1 MKGCHDNM
9 VQTMCREG
17 GLRRGALNV
26 TLIYKKHLY
35 TSLDLWFSF
44 LFLQVQLFLCML
56 TESKNTL
63 LCPAKSAS
71 LKQGAVKCQTEKH
84 KHSLIT
90 TFSHFFYKLRMW
102 ENEEKGLKKKSAVIF
117 AQTVLYTNAH
127 TRPPCHLEAV
137 QTAQLAHVRRRL
149 VAPLRLRFHQW
160 QPVYAR
166 RTSTMGAAWFLVVHH
181 KRSHSRDLCFVFIC
195 GMERGEVR
203 RGMNA

>member
-1 MKGCHDNM
+1 
-9 VQTMCREG
+9 
-17 GLRRGALNV
+17 
-26 TLIYKKHLY
+26 
-35 TSLDLWFSF
+35 
-44 LFLQVQLFLCML
+44 ML

-102 ENEEKGLKKKSAVIF
+102 ENEAKDLKKKSAVIF

-160 QPVYAR
+160 QPVYAC
-166 RTSTMGAAWFLVVHH
+166 RTSAMVAAWFLVVHR
-181 KRSHSRDLCFVFIC
+181 KRSHSRDLCFVFILLISLMVSSWPSRHFT
-195 GMERGEVR
+195 GIRGCCCCYCCNSGR
-203 RGMNA
+203 HDFLTTGPM